1 MRKWAADPLMT
12 EPPKPHDAP
21 PSPPGDVTRLLIAW
35 NGGDAGAL
43 ERLIPLVYGELRR
56 QARGYLRKERSGHT
70 LQPTA
75 LVHEVYLRLVDQS
88 QVKWQN
94 RAHFFGVA
102 ARAMREILVD
112 HARKRRAAKRG
123 GPDSLI
129 SIDDVNPA
137 SPPRNLDLLD
147 LDRTLKRLAAL
158 DERQARL
165 VELRVFGGLTIDETA
180 EVLEISPATVS
191 REWHHAETWLHRE
204 MS

>member
-1 MRKWAADPLMT
+1 MT
-12 EPPKPHDAP
+12 EPPKPQDAP
-21 PSPPGDVTRLLIAW
+21 LSPPGDVTRLLIAW
-35 NGGDAGAL
+35 NDGDAGAL
-43 ERLIPLVYGELRR
+43 EHLIPLVYGELRR
-56 QARGYLRKERSGHT
+56 QARGYLRNERSGHT

-88 QVKWQN
+88 RVKWQN

-112 HARKRRAAKRG
+112 HARKRQARKRG
-123 GPDSLI
+123 GPDSPI
-129 SIDDVNPA
+129 SIEDVNPA
-137 SPPRNLDLLD
+137 AAPRNIDLLD
-147 LDRTLKRLAAL
+147 LDRTLKRLATL

-165 VELRVFGGLTIDETA
+165 VELRVFGGLTIDEAA

-191 REWHHAETWLHRE
+191 REWRHAETWLHKE

>member
-1 MRKWAADPLMT
+1 MAHLRSSEAGT
-12 EPPKPHDAP
+12 
-21 PSPPGDVTRLLIAW
+21 PSAGDVTRLLIAW
-35 NGGDAGAL
+35 NEGDAGAL
-43 ERLIPLVYGELRR
+43 ESLIPLVYGELRR
-56 QARGYLRKERSGHT
+56 QARGYLRNERSGHT

-112 HARKRRAAKRG
+112 HARKRQARKRG

-137 SPPRNLDLLD
+137 AAPRNIDLLD
-147 LDRTLKRLAAL
+147 LDRTLKRLATL

-165 VELRVFGGLTIDETA
+165 VELRVFGGLTIDEAA

-191 REWHHAETWLHRE
+191 REWRHAETWLHKE

>member
-1 MRKWAADPLMT
+1 MI
-12 EPPKPHDAP
+12 EPPKPLDAQ

-43 ERLIPLVYGELRR
+43 EKLIPLVYGELRR
-56 QARGYLRKERSGHT
+56 QARGYLRNERSGHT

-75 LVHEVYLRLVDQS
+75 LVHEVYLRLIDQS
-88 QVKWQN
+88 RVKWQN

-112 HARKRRAAKRG
+112 HARKRRATKRG
-123 GPDSLI
+123 GFHSLI
-129 SIDDVNPA
+129 SIDDVNPEA
-137 SPPRNLDLLD
+137 PQRSFDLLD

-165 VELRVFGGLTIDETA
+165 VELRVFGGLTIDEAA

-191 REWHHAETWLHRE
+191 REWRHAETWLHRE
-204 MS
+204 LSRELP

>member
-1 MRKWAADPLMT
+1 M
-12 EPPKPHDAP
+12 
-21 PSPPGDVTRLLIAW
+21 TRLLIAW
-35 NGGDAGAL
+35 NGGDAKAL

-112 HARKRRAAKRG
+112 HARKRRARKRG

-137 SPPRNLDLLD
+137 SPPKNLDLLD

-165 VELRVFGGLTIDETA
+165 VELRVFGGLTIDEAA

-191 REWHHAETWLHRE
+191 REWRHAETWLHRE

>member
-1 MRKWAADPLMT
+1 M
-12 EPPKPHDAP
+12 
-21 PSPPGDVTRLLIAW
+21 AW

-56 QARGYLRKERSGHT
+56 QARGYLRNERSGHT

-88 QVKWQN
+88 QVKWQS

-112 HARKRRAAKRG
+112 HARKRQARKRG
-123 GPDSLI
+123 GTDSLI

-137 SPPRNLDLLD
+137 AAPRNIDLLD

-158 DERQARL
+158 DDRQARL
-165 VELRVFGGLTIDETA
+165 VELRVFGGLTIDEAA

-191 REWHHAETWLHRE
+191 REWRHAETWLHKE

>member
-1 MRKWAADPLMT
+1 MP
-12 EPPKPHDAP
+12 EPPRSPDAP
-21 PSPPGDVTRLLIAW
+21 PSPPGDVTQLLIAW
-35 NGGDAGAL
+35 NGGDAAAL

-75 LVHEVYLRLVDQS
+75 LVHEVYIRLVDQR

-123 GPDSLI
+123 GPESLI

-137 SPPRNLDLLD
+137 AAPRNIDLLD

-165 VELRVFGGLTIDETA
+165 VELRVFGGLTIDEAA
-180 EVLEISPATVS
+180 EVLEISAATVS
-191 REWHHAETWLHRE
+191 REWRHAETWLHRE

>member
-1 MRKWAADPLMT
+1 MT
-12 EPPKPHDAP
+12 EPQKPHDAL

-137 SPPRNLDLLD
+137 SPPKNLDLLD

-165 VELRVFGGLTIDETA
+165 VELRVFGGLTIDEAA

-191 REWHHAETWLHRE
+191 REWRHAETWLHRE

>member
-1 MRKWAADPLMT
+1 MPESPRSP
-12 EPPKPHDAP
+12 DA
-21 PSPPGDVTRLLIAW
+21 PSPPPGEVTRLLIEW

-56 QARGYLRKERSGHT
+56 QARGYLRNERSGHT

-88 QVKWQN
+88 RVKWQN

-102 ARAMREILVD
+102 ARSMREILVD

-129 SIDDVNPA
+129 PIDDVNPPGA
-137 SPPRNLDLLD
+137 SRNIDLLD

-165 VELRVFGGLTIDETA
+165 VELRVFGGLTIDEAA

-191 REWHHAETWLHRE
+191 REWRHAETWLHRE

>member
-1 MRKWAADPLMT
+1 MT
-12 EPPKPHDAP
+12 EPQKPHETP

-35 NGGDAGAL
+35 NGGDAKAL

-56 QARGYLRKERSGHT
+56 QARGYLRKERPGHT

-88 QVKWQN
+88 RVKWQN

-123 GPDSLI
+123 GPHSLI

-137 SPPRNLDLLD
+137 SPPKNLDLLD

-165 VELRVFGGLTIDETA
+165 VELRVFGGLTIDEAA

-191 REWHHAETWLHRE
+191 REWRHAETWLHRE

>member
-1 MRKWAADPLMT
+1 
-12 EPPKPHDAP
+12 
-21 PSPPGDVTRLLIAW
+21 VTRFLIAW

-56 QARGYLRKERSGHT
+56 QARGYLRNERSGHT

-88 QVKWQN
+88 QVKWHN

-102 ARAMREILVD
+102 ARAMRQILVD

-137 SPPRNLDLLD
+137 SPPKNLDLLD
-147 LDRTLKRLAAL
+147 LDLTLQRLAAL

-165 VELRVFGGLTIDETA
+165 VELRVFGGLTIDEAA

-191 REWHHAETWLHRE
+191 REWRHAETWLHRE